1 LALARVIDEPV
12 LLIDD
17 VATSGAHIEEAVKL
31 LKPTC
36 KAVMAIA
43 WISGDAADKAGD

>member
-1 LALARVIDEPV
+1 
-12 LLIDD
+12 
-17 VATSGAHIEEAVKL
+17 